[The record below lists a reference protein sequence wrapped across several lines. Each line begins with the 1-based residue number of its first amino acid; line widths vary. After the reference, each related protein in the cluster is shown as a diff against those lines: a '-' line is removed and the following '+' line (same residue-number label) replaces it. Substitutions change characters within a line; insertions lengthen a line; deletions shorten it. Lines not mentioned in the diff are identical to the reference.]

1 MNENLWFQ
9 DNCLDG
15 NINNNDNNNDN
26 NNNYKNCSLI
36 TYLLYNI
43 DQLLWH
49 ILYTV
54 SA

>member
-9 DNCLDG
+9 DMCLDG
-15 NINNNDNNNDN
+15 NINNNDNNNNYN
-26 NNNYKNCSLI
+26 NFSLI

-49 ILYTV
+49 ILYIE